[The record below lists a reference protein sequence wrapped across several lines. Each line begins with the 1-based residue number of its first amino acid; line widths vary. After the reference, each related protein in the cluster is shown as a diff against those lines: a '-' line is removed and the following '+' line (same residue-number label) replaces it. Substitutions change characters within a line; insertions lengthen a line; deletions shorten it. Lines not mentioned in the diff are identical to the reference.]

1 MTPMRMHFLSGG
13 RIRVRRSLYYP
24 TAERSETIELP
35 VPCVLFRHPQGNVLF
50 DTGCPPSVVTDAAG
64 RWGELARVM
73 TPVMPEGE
81 NVISALAGLD
91 LKPDDIDVVVC
102 SHLHPDHCGCNA
114 FFKRATV
121 VLHAR
126 EIEAARSAT
135 AKAQG
140 YLAADWDHPMPI
152 DEISGERD
160 LFADGR
166 IVLLPLPGH
175 TPGTLSALVQ
185 LERSGTFLLASDTV
199 SLRETLD
206 DDLIPRNTWNADV
219 LVKSLAEI
227 RHIAARGV
235 TVICGHDDRQWQ
247 TLRKG
252 VDAYD

>member
-1 MTPMRMHFLSGG
+1 MTPMRMHLLSGG
-13 RIRVRRSLYYP
+13 RIRVRKNLYYP
-24 TAERSETIELP
+24 SAERSETIELP
-35 VPCVLFRHPQGNVLF
+35 VPCFLFRHPQGNVLF
-50 DTGCPPSVVTDAAG
+50 DSGCHPSVVSNAAA
-64 RWGELARVM
+64 RWGDLTRVM
-73 TPVMPEGE
+73 TPVMLESE
-81 NVISALAGLD
+81 HVISALAGLE
-91 LKPDDIDVVVC
+91 LKPDDIDAVIC

-126 EIEAARSAT
+126 EIEAARSPS

-175 TPGTLSALVQ
+175 TPGTLGALVQ
-185 LERSGTFLLASDTV
+185 LEHSGTFLLASDTV
-199 SLRETLD
+199 SMRENLD
-206 DDLIPRNTWNADV
+206 DGLVPRNTWNADV

-227 RHIAARGV
+227 NRIAARGV
-235 TVICGHDDRQWQ
+235 TVFYGHDDRQWR

-252 VDAYD
+252 AEAYD